1 MGQYS
6 EKVEKQRLLL
16 EAEEWAT
23 GIRDIHLHSITSMW
37 YETAESKAELLKNGP
52 VTDTTFNSG
61 LIERTRGDNLIC
73 TFGLAS
79 VGDDLL
85 DKYLI
90 NSN

>member
-1 MGQYS
+1 MTQYNDR
-6 EKVEKQRLLL
+6 VERQKLLL

-23 GIRDIHLHSITSMW
+23 GIRDIHMHSITSMW

-52 VTDTTFNSG
+52 VTDTTFNNG
-61 LIERTRGDNLIC
+61 LIERTRGDTLIC

-85 DKYLI
+85 DKYLT